1 MQVGSGRI
9 FSGFKGEGG
18 GFAAVVIGG
27 GKVGGGD
34 FFICVE
40 FHLQVVQNLR
50 ILFVSLFIDPE
61 VVIVAQVDEVE
72 DLVGGIFLGIS
83 PDFIALSDR
92 AGGDALD
99 FNSVVRGGLTVSQQ
113 VFVGNAEVVH
123 GGDFCLQ
130 VLAHG
135 DFIIRIVGGM
145 QHAISVAK
153 FQTASSCSKGDG
165 VHQQDGSVIHKVFLC
180 VDVNVCLDGE
190 GFADSVHGVGFA
202 VFLAPLHFAQDG
214 MIGVEEFPVSCTV
227 PGPEFRIENIGVRGV
242 CLFISLCAD
251 RIEGE
256 IFFAERFFG
265 GVQEAA
271 VGLLD

>member
-1 MQVGSGRI
+1 M
-9 FSGFKGEGG
+9 
-18 GFAAVVIGG
+18 
-27 GKVGGGD
+27 
-34 FFICVE
+34 
-40 FHLQVVQNLR
+40 
-50 ILFVSLFIDPE
+50 
-61 VVIVAQVDEVE
+61 
-72 DLVGGIFLGIS
+72 GGIFLGIS

-99 FNSVVRGGLTVSQQ
+99 FNPVVRGGLTVSQQ

-145 QHAISVAK
+145 QHAISVSK
-153 FQTASSCSKGDG
+153 FQTASSRGKGDG
-165 VHQQDGSVIHKVFLC
+165 VHQQDGSIIHKVFLC
-180 VDVNVCLDGE
+180 VDVNVGLDSE

-214 MIGVEEFPVSCTV
+214 MIGVKEFPVSGTV

-242 CLFISLCAD
+242 CLFISLCTD

-256 IFFAERFFG
+256 IFFAESFFG
-265 GVQEAA
+265 CVQEAA
-271 VGLLD
+271 VGLLDQVNRFSVFVISQGTSGSIRHLTEFTDGIAMPPVKAKDFQRAVFFCKDVGLPLRI